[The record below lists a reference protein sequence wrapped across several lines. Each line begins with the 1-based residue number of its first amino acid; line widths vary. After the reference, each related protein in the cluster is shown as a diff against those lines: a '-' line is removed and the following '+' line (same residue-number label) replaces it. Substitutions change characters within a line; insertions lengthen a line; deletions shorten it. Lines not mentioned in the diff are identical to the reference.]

1 MTWLNRSL
9 KNQTMFLTTGIGV
22 MMAIS
27 IIWSAASFNA
37 TTEHISKTSL
47 QQLQLATDTA
57 TMQADFK
64 RMVQE
69 WKNVLL
75 RGHNPSDRMKYWSRI
90 APLAE
95 QLNDEAKKIANQVPL
110 GIRTKL
116 EEFTG
121 ELEKLLQG
129 YRMAYAEFEKTL
141 DHKAADRLVRG
152 MDRAAEKLLE
162 EAIALI
168 ERNQKAHNKAVLEA
182 SQAKSRTVIIAVV
195 AVLIIM
201 IIVFTMVVMR
211 KVVQPLTELSHFS
224 EHIAQG
230 EFEHN
235 LNIHRDDEVG
245 KLADVLRRMAN
256 FLASTY
262 QQLNQANQELLTL
275 SEKQIELA
283 NSFKGIAEQ
292 QFSKADQVAT
302 AVTEMS
308 ASAQEVASAAKRAAE
323 ATSRANQSAKSG
335 HDIMRKTIT
344 TIEQVAATIDQ
355 TSEVIQKL
363 EQDASAVST
372 VLEVIRGI
380 AEQTNLLALNAAIE
394 AARAGEQGRGFAV
407 VADEVR
413 TLAQRTQESTQEI
426 QQILETVQSGALNAV
441 RAIASAKSASF
452 DGVAQVEEAGGK
464 IEDITHGIDTIS
476 QMNDQIATAAYEQS
490 KVSEDL
496 SKNINEISQIAGDNV
511 TLSEEV
517 KDTSE
522 LLRQVSE
529 KLTDIV
535 KRITS
540 RQRA

>member
-9 KNQTMFLTTGIGV
+9 KNQTIFLTVGIGFV
-22 MMAIS
+22 IAIS
-27 IIWSAASFNA
+27 IIWSAVSFNA
-37 TTEHISKTSL
+37 TTAHIAKTSFR
-47 QQLQLATDTA
+47 QLQLATDTA

-75 RGHNPSDRMKYWSRI
+75 RGHNPSDRKKYWSRI
-90 APLAE
+90 APLAD
-95 QLNDEAKKIANQVPL
+95 QLKEEAKKIANQTPL
-110 GIRTKL
+110 EIRAKL
-116 EEFTG
+116 EKFNG

-129 YRMAYAEFEKTL
+129 YRTAYSEFEKTL

-162 EAIALI
+162 ETVAII
-168 ERNQKAHNKAVLEA
+168 EKNQQAHNEAMLEG
-182 SQAKSRTVIIAVV
+182 SQAKSRTIILADL

-201 IIVFTMVVMR
+201 IIVFTIMIIR
-211 KVVQPLTELSHFS
+211 KVVQPLTELSQFS
-224 EHIAQG
+224 QRIAQG
-230 EFEHN
+230 EFEQY
-235 LNIHRDDEVG
+235 LNIHREDEVG
-245 KLADVLRRMAN
+245 TLADVLRRMAN

-262 QQLNQANQELLTL
+262 QELNQANQELLTL

-323 ATSRANQSAKSG
+323 ATSQANQSAKSG
-335 HDIMRKTIT
+335 HDIMRKTIK

-464 IEDITHGIDTIS
+464 IEDITHGIETIS
-476 QMNDQIATAAYEQS
+476 QMNDQIATAADEQS

-522 LLRQVSE
+522 SLRQLSANLTGIVQ
-529 KLTDIV
+529 KLI
-535 KRITS
+535 S
-540 RQRA
+540 RQGA